1 MNIFKVSIFRMVF
14 LRLLLILLLVGLLPF
29 VQPIETF
36 ACSCLPPEPPLEA
49 LEESAAVF
57 VGEVV
62 SISDTE
68 PTHGSYSG
76 DVAVEFSV
84 TTVWKGPVGKTI
96 QIRTPWGGAACGY
109 RFSEGIQYLVYAYA
123 YGALES
129 RDFRTSLC
137 SRTRPLSS
145 ATETDLVELGE
156 GRKPTPATPTVTPE
170 ASENEAIWGCRQS
183 PGSADLPIVGLMVGI
198 AWFGLRKRRPDGR

>member
-1 MNIFKVSIFRMVF
+1 MNIFKVSTFRMVF

-49 LEESAAVF
+49 LKESAAVF

-68 PTHGSYSG
+68 PSHGSYSG
-76 DVAVEFSV
+76 NVAAEFSV

-96 QIRTPWGGAACGY
+96 QITTPADGPACGY
-109 RFSEGIQYLVYAYA
+109 GFSEGIQYLVYA

-145 ATETDLVELGE
+145 ATETDLLELGE
-156 GRKPTPATPTVTPE
+156 GRNPTMAAPG
-170 ASENEAIWGCRQS
+170 ASENEAVWGCRQS

>member
-1 MNIFKVSIFRMVF
+1 MNIFKVSIFKMVF
-14 LRLLLILLLVGLLPF
+14 LRLLLILLLVGVLPF

-36 ACSCLPPEPPLEA
+36 ACSCLPPLSPPEA

-62 SISDTE
+62 SISDFE
-68 PTHGSYSG
+68 HNDGSSSG
-76 DVAVEFSV
+76 DVAVKFSV
-84 TTVWKGPVGKTI
+84 TTVWKGPVGNTI
-96 QIRTPWGGAACGY
+96 QIRTPDHGPACGY
-109 RFSEGIQYLVYAYA
+109 GFSVGIQYLVYAYA
-123 YGALES
+123 YGG
-129 RDFRTSLC
+129 DQFRTSIC

-145 ATETDLVELGE
+145 ATETDLLELGE
-156 GRKPTPATPTVTPE
+156 GRNLTPAPE